1 METAGKPFPT
11 LNHASSVGKTS
22 IIQNYI
28 RKTISAAYKP
38 TIGADFFSKK
48 LHLVSGNDTVMV
60 TMQVWDT
67 AGQERYQSLGAAFY
81 RGAEACILVYDITN
95 PASFEHL
102 NTWRQNFL
110 DKAMP

>member
-1 METAGKPFPT
+1 M
-11 LNHASSVGKTS
+11 SSVGKTS

-28 RKTISAAYKP
+28 RKTISSGYKP

-48 LHLVSGNDTVMV
+48 LEIVNGDDTISV

-67 AGQERYQSLGAAFY
+67 AGQERYQALGAAFY

-95 PASFEHL
+95 AASFDHL
-102 NTWRQNFL
+102 TTWR
-110 DKAMP
+110 